1 MPVSEDTGSVE
12 TQGSSKAREQDG
24 LEKSM
29 EEVVI
34 CRTATSEFLEVQLQL
49 YTIPVPAVID
59 TAAEV
64 TLVSDKIYKRMD
76 PKPPILRHVILRTA
90 SRDSEPM
97 QGFVVGPV

>member
-1 MPVSEDTGSVE
+1 VPVSEDTGSAE
-12 TQGSSKAREQDG
+12 TQGSSQASKQDG

-64 TLVSDKIYKRMD
+64 TLVHSLISF
-76 PKPPILRHVILRTA
+76 IL
-90 SRDSEPM
+90 
-97 QGFVVGPV
+97 